1 MITAKNSIYMKKWLP
16 IISLIICCMIW
27 GSTFVAIK
35 NVSSEINPFLL
46 STVRNSLAVLIMF
59 PIILLSSRRQCLK
72 NKLSIKYGFIAG
84 FFLAGIYVVQ
94 TTGMQFTSSNHSAF
108 ITSSAVV
115 IVPII
120 LVLFRRHKITSQQIA
135 AICTTMIGIYF
146 LTNSSKTTEYN
157 IGDILTFFGAFICAI
172 HIILSG
178 IYVRKT
184 ELFGL
189 VFYQFLFGA
198 ILSFVGFLIDTRSFE
213 VQLQNTYLFE
223 ILYLGIVGTLFCFF
237 VTVWAQKYVTTIFTM
252 MILSLEPVFAS
263 LTSYIHS
270 GATFTKIEILGALGI
285 LIGLVIYN
293 IPINRVVK

>member
-1 MITAKNSIYMKKWLP
+1 MIKVNSSIYMKKWLP

-46 STVRNSLAVLIMF
+46 STVRNSLAVLIML
-59 PIILLSSRRQCLK
+59 PMILFSTKRKCLK
-72 NKLSIKYGFIAG
+72 NKLSIKYGFIVG
-84 FFLAGIYVVQ
+84 FFLAAIYVVQ

-115 IVPII
+115 IVPLL

-135 AICTTMIGIYF
+135 AVCTTMIGIYF

-198 ILSFVGFLIDTRSFE
+198 ILSFVGFLI
-213 VQLQNTYLFE
+213 NTKGVEIHIQSKYLFE
-223 ILYLGIVGTLFCFF
+223 ILYLGIFGTLFCFF
-237 VTVWAQKYVTTIFTM
+237 VTVWAQKYLTTIFTM
-252 MILSLEPVFAS
+252 MILSMEPIFAS
-263 LTSYIHS
+263 LTSYLHS

-285 LIGLVIYN
+285 LIGLLIYN
-293 IPINRVVK
+293 IPLNRIVK

>member
-1 MITAKNSIYMKKWLP
+1 MVTVNSSIYMKKWLP
-16 IISLIICCMIW
+16 IISLLLCCMIW

-35 NVSSEINPFLL
+35 SVSSEINPFLL
-46 STVRNSLAVLIMF
+46 STVRNSLAVIIML
-59 PIILLSSRRQCLK
+59 PIILLSSKRHCLK
-72 NKLSIKYGFIAG
+72 NRISIKYGFIAG
-84 FFLAGIYVVQ
+84 FFLAEIYVVQ

-120 LVLFRRHKITSQQIA
+120 LVIFRRHKITSQQIV

-198 ILSFVGFLIDTRSFE
+198 ILSYVGFVI
-213 VQLQNTYLFE
+213 NTKGVEIHIQSKYLFE

-263 LTSYIHS
+263 LTSYVHS
-270 GATFTKIEILGALGI
+270 GATFTKIEIVGAIGI

-293 IPINRVVK
+293 IPLNRIVK